1 LKILRQSLPRIADV
15 RFLALIAG
23 TALASGTISSGPAFG
38 QSFDPRVDALERQI
52 QAMEAAHE
60 REMRALKD
68 EVRALTRALAV
79 REQQRAAP
87 RNGTGS
93 AVARSGDK
101 QGPAAPPASNAT
113 APSAASS
120 PVAAQSPVNTSAAA
134 ELAQQIASQY
144 GTLTFPHGRPTF
156 TSPDG
161 RLTAQ
166 IGLQFWYDVGGYIQE
181 ANLPPGAPVLNT
193 WNATCGGYA
202 FP

>member
-1 LKILRQSLPRIADV
+1 
-15 RFLALIAG
+15 
-23 TALASGTISSGPAFG
+23 
-38 QSFDPRVDALERQI
+38 
-52 QAMEAAHE
+52 
-60 REMRALKD
+60 MRALKD
-68 EVRALTRALAV
+68 EVRALTRGRSKPWKRLTSVAV
-79 REQQRAAP
+79 REQQRATP

-113 APSAASS
+113 APGAASS
-120 PVAAQSPVNTSAAA
+120 PAAEQSPVNTSAAA

-193 WNATCGGYA
+193 WNANLRRHA
-202 FP
+202 FPSASSKTIFGST